1 MAGFAALPLVELL
14 LVLGIVLAVVGA
26 VLLVRRR
33 FADPLNEDS
42 DSIYAVSAAIT
53 SVYGLVLGLTLAA
66 AWERYQHAEVTLV
79 EESNALFTLSR
90 AAGSLEPIDRDRLR
104 DFAIAYANAVVGV
117 ELTGQ
122 HPDEIDGSIARQSIR
137 GLYET
142 MGDLHPPA
150 DEAAQLAWPEAVST
164 VYGEIVALDRARGD
178 RLALANLHLPQGFW
192 LVIYGGAVLT
202 IGSLAVIHPSN
213 FRLHVVITV
222 SATVLI
228 VALLLLV
235 RELDRPFEG
244 ARTVDLSS
252 FQGGVR
258 VLEKERAMGLGIDP
272 ASPAAATPEAGS

>member
-1 MAGFAALPLVELL
+1 MSKSVGLPLFDLL
-14 LVLGIVLAVVGA
+14 LVLGVVLAVVGA
-26 VLLVRRR
+26 VLLVRRQ

-66 AWERYQHAEVTLV
+66 AWERYQHAEVALV
-79 EESNALFTLSR
+79 EESNSLFTLSR
-90 AAGSLEPIDRDRLR
+90 AAGSLEPIDRDRVR
-104 DFAIAYANAVVGV
+104 DYVITYADAVVNV

-150 DEAAQLAWPEAVST
+150 DPLGQLSWAEAVGV
-164 VYGEIVALDRARGD
+164 VYSQIVDLDRARGD
-178 RLALANLHLPQGFW
+178 RLALAKLHLPQGFW

-252 FQGGVR
+252 FQSGIR
-258 VLEKERAMGLGIDP
+258 VLKKEQALGLGID
-272 ASPAAATPEAGS
+272 PAAATPEAGP